1 MNSDPNGASLTVVV
15 HRLVLTGSV
24 MEEARAGKWSVCA
37 NTYIKFSPHS
47 RAWRSTGLNFLAV
60 SWRRRGVCRGVRQL
74 VGLGTKKPTTYRKQN
89 WFHSGHHV
97 IVSKKLYHILKKINV
112 KRPPPR
118 PKRQEGVS
126 AAWVEIDL
134 LDLVPTPLKTGS
146 ARLRAA
152 GCSFDWEHV
161 VQLKSG
167 SSAAEA
173 LRSALSASDDR
184 RASSYNDRILHAH
197 TPVK

>member
-1 MNSDPNGASLTVVV
+1 M
-15 HRLVLTGSV
+15 
-24 MEEARAGKWSVCA
+24 
-37 NTYIKFSPHS
+37 
-47 RAWRSTGLNFLAV
+47 
-60 SWRRRGVCRGVRQL
+60 
-74 VGLGTKKPTTYRKQN
+74 GLGAKKPTTYRKQN

-97 IVSKKLYHILKKINV
+97 IVSKKLYHILKKINA

-167 SSAAEA
+167 SSATAT
-173 LRSALSASDDR
+173 LSAVAGGRPAGKAVLASCTTTE
-184 RASSYNDRILHAH
+184 RAQRPATCGAN
-197 TPVK
+197 